1 MIFYWVKAISIK
13 MIPSE
18 TSDPIPRSVLRY
30 LWNIK
35 VLKAGL
41 GVMNEEDVRKW
52 FFEHP
57 DVLQEFAGLNREF
70 ERKVVELQNRAI
82 GGLQALSRRSI
93 EPFSSS
99 KKRKSLNYLVEEME
113 S

>member
-1 MIFYWVKAISIK
+1 

-30 LWNIK
+30 LWNIT

-52 FFEHP
+52 FFENP
-57 DVLQEFAGLNREF
+57 DVLQEFAVLNREF
-70 ERKVVELQNRAI
+70 QRKVVELQNRAI

-93 EPFSSS
+93 APFSSS
-99 KKRKSLNYLVEEME
+99 KKRKSLNYSVEEME
-113 S
+113 N